1 MFDDPIDVTA
11 LRSALGWTQQ
21 QLADHCGTDRST
33 VSKWEKEPPTK
44 GPALVLL
51 RQLRDRATVASAG
64 PDASQAGAG
73 ASSGLEAAE

>member
-1 MFDDPIDVTA
+1 MQNDAIDVSA

-21 QLADHCGTDRST
+21 QLAEHCDTDRST

-51 RQLRDRATVASAG
+51 RQLRERS
-64 PDASQAGAG
+64 
-73 ASSGLEAAE
+73 EAAA